1 MNLLFKEI
9 SLIALTVLSLTGS
22 MILSRNIWF
31 IYPLLIIFSLFIWN
45 ISRNAPHYRTIL
57 FLFII
62 FDSYVSYYSSPF
74 LSILIIWSG
83 VMLFAIQENL
93 IVTKMDIRIIVI
105 LLGMIAL
112 TGIIIMHTNRILYPS
127 LFVLGLS
134 AGIIFLSIIFHYR
147 IQKRYS
153 GEYS

>member
-9 SLIALTVLSLTGS
+9 SLITLIVLSLTGS
-22 MILSRNIWF
+22 MILSRDIRF
-31 IYPLLIIFSLFIWN
+31 MYPALLIISLVVWI
-45 ISRNAPHYRTIL
+45 ISRNTPYYHTIL

-62 FDSYVSYYSSPF
+62 FNSYVSYYSSPL
-74 LSILIIWSG
+74 LSILIICSG
-83 VMLFAIQENL
+83 ITLFAIQENL
-93 IVTKMDIRIIVI
+93 MVTKMDIRIIVI

-112 TGIIIMHTNRILYPS
+112 TGIIIMHINRILYPS